1 MSDSSFK
8 LRLMIITALFAAII
22 SVLAQVVIPLPFGVP
37 ITGQT
42 LAIGLAATIL
52 GSRLGTIS
60 TLLYL
65 MIGAVGMP
73 VFAQFTGGLGI
84 LIGPTGGFLVG
95 FVPARSEEHT
105 SELQSRGHLVCRLL
119 LEKKNK
125 TT

>member
-1 MSDSSFK
+1 MSESSFK
-8 LRLMIITALFAAII
+8 LRMMIVTALFAAII

-52 GSRLGTIS
+52 GSRLGTTS

-65 MIGAVGMP
+65 MIGAIGMP

-84 LIGPTGGFLVG
+84 LIGPTGGF
-95 FVPARSEEHT
+95 RSEEHT

-119 LEKKNK
+119 LEKKK
-125 TT
+125 